1 MDYQDQAKV
10 NDTLHEELGDRAF
23 LALGAEN
30 ASVWNTLWAVE
41 SRWIDSR
48 IPPASLEAIAA

>member
-1 MDYQDQAKV
+1 MTYQDQAKA
-10 NDTLHEELGDRAF
+10 NETLHEELGDRVF

-30 ASVWNTLWAVE
+30 ASVWNTHWAIE
-41 SRWIDSR
+41 SRFIDSR